1 MCGGFRRLLFFSLPP
16 RGEGAPVLTLGRMR
30 GQVSDWG
37 RCTQR
42 GFRSYLRAKSRPSGG
57 GFLSQRWER
66 NQWPRP
72 PSLGTAGQFTLR
84 IAGGRGRRALR
95 VHRTAYPR
103 TLLRGTPYCLIL
115 LDFRRTKSEWLS
127 ASPFGPLGPG
137 LVENCNGCDFTT
149 APGFVEP
156 TVLGLLTAGGPRAS
170 PTQSRKI
177 FLKPVGEGLKV
188 NRPKAERSHPGVC
201 PLPPFSR
208 NGPLSAVGAAIS
220 RPLPLPPGRWGPESA
235 KTAAGVVPHLHLGRP
250 SRWRLMLGCRARPP
264 GRAACICGPA
274 GVRPLR

>member
-137 LVENCNGCDFTT
+137 HTKILTT
-149 APGFVEP
+149 ALSELRLTLSSQHSWCVSRREP
-156 TVLGLLTAGGPRAS
+156 
-170 PTQSRKI
+170 Q
-177 FLKPVGEGLKV
+177 
-188 NRPKAERSHPGVC
+188 
-201 PLPPFSR
+201 
-208 NGPLSAVGAAIS
+208 GA
-220 RPLPLPPGRWGPESA
+220 
-235 KTAAGVVPHLHLGRP
+235 
-250 SRWRLMLGCRARPP
+250 
-264 GRAACICGPA
+264 
-274 GVRPLR
+274 PLRKTEAVLLLS